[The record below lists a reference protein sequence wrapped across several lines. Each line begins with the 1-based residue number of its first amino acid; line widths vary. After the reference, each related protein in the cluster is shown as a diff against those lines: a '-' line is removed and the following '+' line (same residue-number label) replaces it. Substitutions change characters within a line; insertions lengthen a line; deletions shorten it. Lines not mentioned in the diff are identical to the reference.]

1 MASGYMEMPHKIRN
15 IKISRVWPFGVCFLT
30 TKLKFLWHWLCKN
43 AWDGT
48 TWPHHLGKN
57 GFVLQETASL
67 ANSQFGCSGECEVG
81 HWRMP
86 HKRNAAR
93 EDQSKATSL
102 YLSCQ
107 AGSPVGTCQACCHQL
122 SLQKSS
128 PSSGQR
134 DTKAPASPASQHM
147 REGLPTIYLKYH
159 LEVNPVSHNSDQ
171 IPGSL
176 FIRERGRVVEA
187 VSESSISHFIL
198 RRGWEMGSDASRV
211 CLCLSSSS
219 HLHPCRLHLKKGAWE
234 TNQISLTVII
244 STVLLSCSIQI
255 FILPLSA
262 ALSLFLFENS
272 SQAFW
277 TSHRMQSKQKKHE
290 KQSWWGRSTAKLLFP
305 PPRFLP
311 RLALSPHQPC

>member
-15 IKISRVWPFGVCFLT
+15 IKISRVWPFGICFLT
-30 TKLKFLWHWLCKN
+30 TKLEFLWHWLCKK

-48 TWPHHLGKN
+48 TWPHHSGKN
-57 GFVLQETASL
+57 GFVLQQTASL

-81 HWRMP
+81 HRRMP

-102 YLSCQ
+102 CLSCQ
-107 AGSPVGTCQACCHQL
+107 AGSPVGTCQACCHRL

-128 PSSGQR
+128 PSSGQGTQR
-134 DTKAPASPASQHM
+134 LQHM
-147 REGLPTIYLKYH
+147 TEGLPTTSLLYLKYH
-159 LEVNPVSHNSDQ
+159 MEVNPVSHNSDQ
-171 IPGSL
+171 TPGSL
-176 FIRERGRVVEA
+176 FVRERERVVEA
-187 VSESSISHFIL
+187 GSESSISHFFL
-198 RRGWEMGSDASRV
+198 RRAWEMGSDASRV

-277 TSHRMQSKQKKHE
+277 TSHRMQSKQKKSHE

-311 RLALSPHQPC
+311 RLALSPHQPW